1 MYSVFAVDDE
11 PIVLEGIRSK
21 IDWEGNGFS
30 FSGEATDGEIAL
42 SMIHELKPD
51 ILITDIKMPFMDGL
65 QLAQAIKQTQPWI
78 KIIILSGHDEFDYA
92 KKAISIG
99 IEDYLLKPFTPDELL
114 ESLKK
119 TAQRIDIERKQLS
132 DISKLREELKS
143 SKTLVKKEFLNN
155 LVHGSEEMSTVI
167 KKSSELGLSLISRYY
182 KVLISRIESR
192 TGNPDSQQEACS
204 LLNSYSSAINEAV
217 SFFHHNNLLVCI
229 FKGSTQAE
237 LDDNSFR
244 AAETI
249 GHIATKNEDCSV
261 LTAIGKT
268 VEHLSQLNV
277 SYEDAKNILE
287 LSKNN
292 RSSNTYNNTQNRII
306 SSDDLTL
313 NGNSSEQNGRSD
325 STLTDYLD
333 ITDNDPLV
341 DRLKYASK
349 NDISAIIDESMI
361 LIRNNPGQFK
371 VFASYILVDLIF
383 AVSKLI
389 EKFGGDIKQLKP
401 EILQRKFIDDAVQ
414 DEANFTKILEQV
426 LNFAV
431 EYRNSKMIGKYGD
444 VILKAK
450 KYIEENYADQNTTLS
465 TVAEA
470 VALSPNHFST
480 IFSQECKTTFIEYL
494 TNVRIE
500 NAKRLIRETEMKG
513 YDIAYECGFSDP
525 HYFSY
530 IFKKNTGLSPR
541 EYKMTCM
548 TNAI

>member
-21 IDWEGNGFS
+21 IDWEGSGFT
-30 FSGEATDGEIAL
+30 FAGEATDGEIAL

-99 IEDYLLKPFTPDELL
+99 IEDYLLKPFTPDELIT
-114 ESLKK
+114 SLKK
-119 TAQRIDIERKQLS
+119 TADRIDTERKQLS
-132 DISKLREELKS
+132 DISKLKAELKS
-143 SKTLVKKEFLNN
+143 NEALIKKEFLNN
-155 LVHGSEEMSTVI
+155 LVHGSAEMSTI
-167 KKSSELGLSLISRYY
+167 IQKSSELGINLISRYY

-192 TGNPDSQQEACS
+192 SRNINSQQEACS
-204 LLNSYSSAINEAV
+204 LLNSYSAAINEAV
-217 SFFHHNNLLVCI
+217 SFFHHSNLLVCI

-237 LDDNSFR
+237 LDDNTFR

-249 GHIATKNEDCSV
+249 GHIATKNDDCTV

-268 VEHLSQLNV
+268 VEHLSQLKI
-277 SYEDAKNILE
+277 SYEDAKKIL
-287 LSKNN
+287 SVNTTPDSD
-292 RSSNTYNNTQNRII
+292 SSTNTLASRII
-306 SSDDLTL
+306 SFDDLGTDTNYE
-313 NGNSSEQNGRSD
+313 NGTGSGSGVDGASGF
-325 STLTDYLD
+325 LD
-333 ITDNDPLV
+333 ISENDPLV
-341 DRLKYASK
+341 DRLKYAGK
-349 NDISAIIDESMI
+349 NDISAIIEESMS

-389 EKFGGDIKQLKP
+389 EKLGGDIKTLNP
-401 EILQRKFIDDAVQ
+401 EILQRKFVDDAVQ
-414 DEANFTKILEQV
+414 NQENFTKILEQV
-426 LNFAV
+426 LNFAL
-431 EYRNSKMIGKYGD
+431 EYRDSKMTGKYGD

-450 KYIEENYADQNTTLS
+450 RFIEENYADQNTTLT
-465 TVAEA
+465 TVADE
-470 VALSPNHFST
+470 VCLSPNHFST

-494 TNVRIE
+494 TSVRIE
-500 NAKRLIRETEMKG
+500 NAKRLMRETEMKG

-541 EYKMTCM
+541 EYKLTVEK
-548 TNAI
+548 

>member
-21 IDWEGNGFS
+21 IDWEGSGFT
-30 FSGEATDGEIAL
+30 FAGEATDGEIAL
-42 SMIHELKPD
+42 SMIHEIKPD

-99 IEDYLLKPFTPDELL
+99 IEDYLLKPFTPEELL
-114 ESLKK
+114 SSLNK
-119 TAQRIDIERKQLS
+119 TALQIDKERKQLS

-143 SKTLVKKEFLNN
+143 NEALIKKEFLNN
-155 LVHGSEEMSTVI
+155 LVHGAEDMNTVI
-167 KKSSELGLSLISRYY
+167 QKSSDLGINLISRYY

-192 TGNPDSQQEACS
+192 TNNAQNQQEACS
-204 LLNSYSSAINEAV
+204 LLNSYSAAINEAV
-217 SFFHHNNLLVCI
+217 SFFHHSNLLVCI

-249 GHIATKNEDCSV
+249 SHIATKNQDCMV
-261 LTAIGKT
+261 LTAIGKS
-268 VEHLSQLNV
+268 VEHLSQLNI
-277 SYEDAKNILE
+277 SYEDAKNILQI
-287 LSKNN
+287 N
-292 RSSNTYNNTQNRII
+292 SSSSENRII
-306 SSDDLTL
+306 SSDDISED
-313 NGNSSEQNGRSD
+313 NNESSD
-325 STLTDYLD
+325 ALLD
-333 ITDNDPLV
+333 LKEGDPLV
-341 DRLKYASK
+341 DKLKYAAK
-349 NDISAIIDESMI
+349 GDIQSIIDESME
-361 LIRNNPGQFK
+361 LIKKNPDQFS
-371 VFASYILVDLIF
+371 VFASYLLVDLIF
-383 AVSKLI
+383 AVSKLV
-389 EKFGGDIKQLKP
+389 EKLGGNIKELYP
-401 EILQRKFIDDAVQ
+401 EILQRKFIDDAVS
-414 DEANFTKILEQV
+414 DETNFTKTLEQV
-426 LNFAV
+426 LHFAL
-431 EYRNSKMIGKYGD
+431 EFRDSKVTGKYAD

-450 KYIEENYADQNTTLS
+450 RFIEENYADPNTTLT

-494 TNVRIE
+494 TNVRME
-500 NAKRLIRETEMKG
+500 NAKRLMRETDMKG

-541 EYKMTCM
+541 EYKLSLE
-548 TNAI
+548 N